1 MFDWKKGSLG
11 AFALLAAKLAGAQVL
26 AYDNSAHF
34 SGSHFPHLTP
44 GQSTSEI
51 ELGDQITLNAPGQ
64 TLFKISVIF
73 ESWSQ
78 TAGTVDIYM
87 RFYANDGPSG
97 APGTV
102 IYDGGWFG
110 DMLHHPGLN
119 SIDFEVPLIVA
130 PQTFTWTVRLANR
143 VGSTG
148 EFGAAYFDPPVVGS
162 SDDFIWISEGGSPW
176 VPYSWG
182 GMPVA
187 NLGAQVHALV
197 PEPASAL
204 VLLAGFGLFARRRL
218 SGRK

>member
-1 MFDWKKGSLG
+1 MASLVRP
-11 AFALLAAKLAGAQVL
+11 QVL
-26 AYDNSAHF
+26 AYDNSSHF
-34 SGSHFPHLTP
+34 LGSHFPHLTV
-44 GQSTSEI
+44 GQSSSEI
-51 ELGDQITLNAPGQ
+51 ELGDQITLDAPGQ

-73 ESWSQ
+73 ESWGPTS
-78 TAGTVDIYM
+78 GTVDIYM
-87 RFYANDGPSG
+87 RFYANDGPGG
-97 APGTV
+97 APGSV

-143 VGSTG
+143 TGSTG
-148 EFGAAYFDPPVVGS
+148 EFGAAYFNPPTVGS

-176 VPYSWG
+176 IPYSWG

-197 PEPASAL
+197 PEPLSGIAL
-204 VLLAGFGLFARRRL
+204 LGGLALMARRRAR
-218 SGRK
+218 GR